1 MTTGVALVSAVECY
15 LSSLRSIFPSLPC
28 AHERLDSATVRRP
41 GLWLT
46 KGVFL
51 VSAAGCHQSPLCSIF
66 PSLPFAPECPD
77 CSFKGGGCLEVI
89 ILLTLHLK
97 PLVLGEELRISNYI
111 RSIPLVCGHHRYNFK
126 LTHTNTWHNSPSL
139 YKFVIPSITTKRQL
153 LYIKVNPYNVSSKSL
168 KAISNNQLQ
177 SIPTEW
183 ISVTFVTM
191 DQLQEM
197 LEKMQR
203 KATEDMR
210 EAVNEAHSKANS
222 ELKETVKEAQ
232 VQSTVQFQKLFTG
245 QTQLRGQMAGIEARF
260 VDYNGEVDERLKMMN
275 EGIPDLV
282 KSHCI
287 AETQLQM
294 EQDEGRILAAAI
306 SNTEETVEEVRQ
318 SLPALVEPL
327 EKRLANQGELITTN
341 TVVNANCA
349 KEMKHM
355 KDRQAKFE
363 KQLADL
369 SQPVALATEAS
380 VLANN
385 NPSTVHVLQS
395 HKLLVTPE
403 QANRSKEGSFH
414 LNQDQATPGIVTDQ
428 TYLP

>member
-1 MTTGVALVSAVECY
+1 M
-15 LSSLRSIFPSLPC
+15 
-28 AHERLDSATVRRP
+28 
-41 GLWLT
+41 
-46 KGVFL
+46 
-51 VSAAGCHQSPLCSIF
+51 
-66 PSLPFAPECPD
+66 
-77 CSFKGGGCLEVI
+77 
-89 ILLTLHLK
+89 
-97 PLVLGEELRISNYI
+97 LGEELRISNYI

-139 YKFVIPSITTKRQL
+139 YKFVIPSITTMMFKSPRQL

-260 VDYNGEVDERLKMMN
+260 VDYKDEVDEGLKMMN

-282 KSHCI
+282 KSHCV

-294 EQDEGRILAAAI
+294 EQAEDRILAAAI

-327 EKRLANQGELITTN
+327 EKRLSNQGELITTN

>member
-1 MTTGVALVSAVECY
+1 MG
-15 LSSLRSIFPSLPC
+15 
-28 AHERLDSATVRRP
+28 
-41 GLWLT
+41 
-46 KGVFL
+46 
-51 VSAAGCHQSPLCSIF
+51 
-66 PSLPFAPECPD
+66 ECPD
-77 CSFKGGGCLEVI
+77 CSFKGGGPLEVI

-139 YKFVIPSITTKRQL
+139 YKFVIPSITTMMFKSPRQL